1 MISGRFG
8 QTYRLRKSS
17 QFQSLSRNSNTFHG
31 RSLFIVW
38 KVNGLA
44 HSRVGITVTK
54 KYGDAHKRNRFK
66 RLIREAF
73 RVSGAK
79 DLLGI
84 DIHVRPKIEKGS
96 KTPEPLPSF
105 ADVADDFM
113 HFFKKVT
120 ALKTT

>member
-1 MISGRFG
+1 MISGQFG
-8 QTYRLRKSS
+8 QKFRLRKSS

-31 RSLFIVW
+31 KSLFIVW

-44 HSRVGITVTK
+44 YSRVGITVTK

-73 RVSGAK
+73 RVSSVK
-79 DLLGI
+79 VMGI

-96 KTPEPLPSF
+96 AVAEPLPSF
-105 ADVADDFM
+105 AEVVDDFV
-113 HFFKKVT
+113 HFLKKVASRPT
-120 ALKTT
+120 